1 MNDHIKRIER
11 ATESAEY
18 KTYGAMAG
26 AALAGAILGPKDK
39 QDEALKQYGE
49 LLAKQAEV
57 VRRG

>member
-1 MNDHIKRIER
+1 MNDIKRIER

-26 AALAGAILGPKDK
+26 AALAGAILGPKEKRD
-39 QDEALKQYGE
+39 DAIKQYAE